1 MGTGSDE
8 RNEARLHGST
18 NGSGGADGG
27 SDGARPGSA
36 GAPFG
41 RIVEPM
47 APNRVPKWLQNG
59 SQKWPRRNSE
69 NCAPNKIKWRSTN
82 AGPARIVG
90 M

>member
-1 MGTGSDE
+1 MALGGAGSDE

-36 GAPFG
+36 GALFG

-59 SQKWPRRNSE
+59 SQKWPRRNNE
-69 NCAPNKIKWRSTN
+69 NCAP
-82 AGPARIVG
+82 V
-90 M
+90 